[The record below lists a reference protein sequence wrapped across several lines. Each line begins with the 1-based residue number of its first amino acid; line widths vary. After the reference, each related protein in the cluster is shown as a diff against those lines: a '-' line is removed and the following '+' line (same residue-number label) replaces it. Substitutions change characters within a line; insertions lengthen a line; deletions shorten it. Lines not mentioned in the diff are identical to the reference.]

1 MALKHSFIPL
11 SKIIFWENY
20 FASSIHL
27 RTILLITITFIQI
40 KSGDNLN
47 VQQEENVKLEIM
59 HIKYYATIKI
69 FIKFNIIIKILD

>member
-11 SKIIFWENY
+11 SEIIFWENY

-27 RTILLITITFIQI
+27 CTILLITITFIQI

-69 FIKFNIIIKILD
+69 FIKFNILIKILD